1 MKNNRILFRT
11 LPGTRL
17 IGIIIL
23 LGFSFSIKAQNSLSI
38 KTVDESIKQS
48 TESYP
53 IDARPLL
60 EKFSKA
66 NGIDLKKAPAIQQQL
81 RKTAWNFSV
90 GSKGPYSSG
99 WWASNLDPNKPSS
112 DPSFYIAPST
122 CRAVGTNAYIFVE
135 DSLWNTRVDQNAVD
149 KVKEAFDSKTPAD
162 PNKGIFQTNVE
173 TFGNPPNV
181 DGDSK
186 IIILILNIK
195 DGYSGTGGYVAGY
208 FYGYN
213 QYTPAQSAPFSNVA
227 EIYYLDANPLDLKK
241 PTGSSSLETGMRTT
255 AHEFQHMIHFN
266 YDKDEIAFVDE
277 GMSEIAE
284 YINGY
289 PLREQGSYNNET
301 NFPLFEWRRDDKT
314 KVLTDYSRAA
324 RFSLYL
330 YEQFGKDVL
339 KRIVQEPANEATGI
353 NNALSNTTP
362 STLRRFRGIL
372 EDWFIANII
381 NDKSFNNLFGY
392 TNSKVGYAAART
404 HINPNVTNSNDSINK
419 YGVQFISFTGGSNL
433 SVKFDTK
440 GMNEIKIKAIKYG
453 AVSKTVEDVAPLV
466 NYNVP
471 DFGTTYKKVTFAVFI
486 SDGNVFVPP
495 QQPTFPFSYTA
506 TGTFE
511 NKPIEIAYDNT
522 EPTNAF
528 GSSAKDTMAVYF
540 DGVLDMK
547 LDSIRVALRQAG
559 SLTGGVWSYTGV
571 QRPTPLGKLLAYPI
585 TVTSTIST
593 RPSFPYPVPWSN
605 WVKVDV
611 QNKNIDASNAFVV
624 AFIAAGN
631 YKSDGSGD
639 NTVMLSTVPGSEPYH
654 TYAYINKPT
663 SGSPGWYYLGGDGQ
677 IQLLLIRAYVSPI
690 KTDVKEVVELMPSSF
705 SLAQNYPNPFNP
717 STVISYQLSAVSN
730 VQVKVFDMLGR
741 EVATLVNE
749 ERPVG
754 RYQIN
759 WNGTDNFGS
768 KVTSGVYFYT
778 LRAGSFVATKKMIL
792 LK

>member
-1 MKNNRILFRT
+1 MKNSRILFRI
-11 LPGTRL
+11 LQGTRL

-23 LGFSFSIKAQNSLSI
+23 LGFSFSVKAQNAASI
-38 KTVDESIKQS
+38 KIVDESNTPQ

-66 NGIDLKKAPAIQQQL
+66 NGIDLTKAPAIQQQL
-81 RKTAWNFSV
+81 RKTAWNFVV
-90 GSKGPYSSG
+90 GSQKNWYASDWTNDQFYSVST
-99 WWASNLDPNKPSS
+99 
-112 DPSFYIAPST
+112 T
-122 CRAVGTNAYIFVE
+122 CRAIGTNAYIFVE
-135 DSLWNTRVDQNAVD
+135 DSLWLSRVDQNAVD

-162 PNKGIFQTNVE
+162 PYKGIFQTNVE

-213 QYTPAQSAPFSNVA
+213 EYTPAQGAPYSNVA

-241 PTGSSSLETGMRTT
+241 PTGSSSLETGMRTA

-266 YDKDEIAFVDE
+266 YDKDELIFVNE

-301 NFPLFEWRRDDKT
+301 NFPLFEWRRDDNT

-339 KRIVQEPANEATGI
+339 KRIVQESANEANGI

-372 EDWFIANII
+372 EEWFIANII

-392 TNSKVGYAAART
+392 TNSKVGYASART
-404 HINPNVTNSNDSINK
+404 HLNPNVTNFSDGINK
-419 YGVQFISFTGGSNL
+419 FGSQYISFTGGSNL

-453 AVSKTVEDVAPLV
+453 AVSKTVEDVTPLV
-466 NYNVP
+466 DYNVP
-471 DFGTTYKKVTFAVFI
+471 DFGTTYNKVTFAVFI
-486 SDGNVFVPP
+486 SDGNVFVP
-495 QQPTFPFSYTA
+495 QNQPTFPFSYTA

-511 NKPIEIAYDNT
+511 NRPIEIAYDKS
-522 EPTNAF
+522 EPVGYISQTAGDSVAVHFNAIS
-528 GSSAKDTMAVYF
+528 G
-540 DGVLDMK
+540 GK
-547 LDSIRVALRQAG
+547 LDSIRVAIRNLVPINGRVLEFVGNTTKLGGKNLASFTATSRLTTAPNVINPGGEYPYPQPYPNWTTVDLR
-559 SLTGGVWSYTGV
+559 SLNIPTDKDFVVEFPYEGTSTDKNKVLTTIMPKGDFHAYTYDVETAVWGISGV
-571 QRPTPLGKLLAYPI
+571 QDRP
-585 TVTSTIST
+585 
-593 RPSFPYPVPWSN
+593 N
-605 WVKVDV
+605 DMWVV
-611 QNKNIDASNAFVV
+611 
-624 AFIAAGN
+624 
-631 YKSDGSGD
+631 
-639 NTVMLSTVPGSEPYH
+639 
-654 TYAYINKPT
+654 
-663 SGSPGWYYLGGDGQ
+663 
-677 IQLLLIRAYVSPI
+677 LIRAYVSFNI
-690 KTDVKEVVELMPSSF
+690 TDVKEVVELMPSSF
-705 SLAQNYPNPFNP
+705 LLAQNYPNPFNP
-717 STVISYQLSAVSN
+717 STAISYQLSAVSN

-749 ERPVG
+749 EKPAG

-778 LRAGSFVATKKMIL
+778 LRAGNYLETKKMIL
-792 LK
+792 MK